1 MNKETNDNNNST
13 YLQSTKAYR
22 TKACLLGVLLAFTF
36 VIREFFIYNIQLG
49 FAEYNGV
56 DRHSFIDW
64 LAVYRNYDGMFFLG
78 LLIFLIPYEWIAERL
93 KSKMDRV
100 TEKTVHAK
108 KPILF
113 VAMLAMLLIMGLT
126 ALCVRSSYQWAFVI
140 CGVGISF
147 LICLKA
153 GKLFETETSWLLYAA
168 IYNVLGYILFLLI
181 ARYEAENGYNRISTL
196 MCLNETEEE
205 VLVVL
210 LAMGAALFFGV
221 ISASD
226 KNRTVKKVVIDL
238 VSAVLALLVV
248 IIILMAM
255 SCRLVS
261 KRSKQRAVIVCWC
274 MIIAI
279 AFLIVDILS
288 HLGVITQLMNDSI
301 SFDGALVM
309 LMFIVIRSFAGC
321 DKPQR

>member
-1 MNKETNDNNNST
+1 MLEET
-13 YLQSTKAYR
+13 K
-22 TKACLLGVLLAFTF
+22 
-36 VIREFFIYNIQLG
+36 
-49 FAEYNGV
+49 
-56 DRHSFIDW
+56 
-64 LAVYRNYDGMFFLG
+64 
-78 LLIFLIPYEWIAERL
+78 
-93 KSKMDRV
+93 
-100 TEKTVHAK
+100 
-108 KPILF
+108 
-113 VAMLAMLLIMGLT
+113 
-126 ALCVRSSYQWAFVI
+126 
-140 CGVGISF
+140 
-147 LICLKA
+147 
-153 GKLFETETSWLLYAA
+153 
-168 IYNVLGYILFLLI
+168 
-181 ARYEAENGYNRISTL
+181 ISTL

-210 LAMGAALFFGV
+210 LAMGAALFCGV

-238 VSAVLALLVV
+238 VSAVLAPGVLLYGLFRILGKVDDDVRARAKLHADIPENTRLGSGMTSFGKPLFLAVLALLVV